1 MLYLRIFGLKCS
13 ETIVK
18 FEISTLEFV
27 NNKFLTHGVNFGT
40 GSAFLKV
47 RFRVRVHFIKY
58 ANSSVQE
65 ISNRVISTKTLY
77 FLLMIQWELQLRG

>member
-40 GSAFLKV
+40 GSAFSKGPFPSPCPLHKV
-47 RFRVRVHFIKY
+47 CQFKCSRD
-58 ANSSVQE
+58 Q
-65 ISNRVISTKTLY
+65 
-77 FLLMIQWELQLRG
+77 